1 MISAYTEREK
11 FPILPGLI
19 ESYDETDEYNL
30 GTWEGNPLDM
40 FGSIL
45 TGIHVSDVVI
55 TGEGTLDGNA
65 SYENWWKGEGRE
77 KIGGAFRPRMI
88 FLNHCENVTV
98 QGLTVQNSPAWNL
111 HPYFPIIRGGLI

>member
-1 MISAYTEREK
+1 
-11 FPILPGLI
+11 
-19 ESYDETDEYNL
+19 
-30 GTWEGNPLDM
+30 M

-77 KIGGAFRPRMI
+77 KSEEPSAKNDF
-88 FLNHCENVTV
+88 
-98 QGLTVQNSPAWNL
+98 
-111 HPYFPIIRGGLI
+111 